1 MNKKDIKSQTIKFK
15 PKDEDCDLYEGYAD
29 YKDQF
34 KPWIN
39 HKKAVLIL
47 ESEDDELFLEKL
59 YWCEATNSVISSL
72 SNLPLISHKY

>member
-1 MNKKDIKSQTIKFK
+1 MNKKDIKPQPVEFK

-39 HKKAVLIL
+39 HKKSCAD
-47 ESEDDELFLEKL
+47 S
-59 YWCEATNSVISSL
+59 
-72 SNLPLISHKY
+72 